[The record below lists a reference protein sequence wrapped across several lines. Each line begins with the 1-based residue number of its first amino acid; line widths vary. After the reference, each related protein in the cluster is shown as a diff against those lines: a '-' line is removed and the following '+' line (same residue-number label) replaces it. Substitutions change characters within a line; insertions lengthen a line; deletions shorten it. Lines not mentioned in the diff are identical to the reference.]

1 MEETREAV
9 CKDLRS
15 CDRSSLR
22 PNYLY
27 MIETRQHIHQSHRR
41 SSAPQSGTQVSTTG
55 WFIHTRKL
63 VCVGGSVQQPERERQ
78 RIQQESLYRKEG
90 AGLWRRRGGSEGC
103 VYPAGPLLRP
113 RLRSGRCLQTTAPRT
128 ESRCSGRRPCS
139 RCRL

>member
-15 CDRSSLR
+15 CDRSSLS

-55 WFIHTRKL
+55 WFIDTHQKTRLCGWKRPAAREGEAEDTAGEF
-63 VCVGGSVQQPERERQ
+63 VQEGGSRIVEEERGQ
-78 RIQQESLYRKEG
+78 
-90 AGLWRRRGGSEGC
+90 
-103 VYPAGPLLRP
+103 
-113 RLRSGRCLQTTAPRT
+113 
-128 ESRCSGRRPCS
+128 
-139 RCRL
+139 